1 MKKWLFVAF
10 IISFSVVAESK
21 EQMVRVLVGEKGS
34 SLELSTS
41 YPVRIDTS
49 HGEVM
54 DLNYGKSSLQIFPNK
69 NKWRLVIK
77 AHDQTTE
84 RFLLGDQIKLTST
97 KLNWQGQLVDFPLL
111 VSRAKSRLQ
120 VVGLMTMNR
129 YLQGVLP
136 HEMPAAWPL
145 EALKVQAVASRT
157 YALWKMK
164 NASSESYDLKPSVA
178 DQVFKMERFDSYN
191 GVHPSVGKALSETEN
206 MYLATASSKK
216 VVKAYFHSD
225 CGGDTES
232 ADVVWGQSRT
242 HTSSVRDVACARR
255 KSDWQSQWSFKDFR
269 QKLMR
274 EFVLPDNLHIL
285 DVVVRAQSK
294 SQRVENVDILFN
306 KGFLKRVSGEDLRR
320 ILGYD
325 KIKSTLFAVQT
336 MEQQI
341 VFSGR
346 GHGHGVGMCQWG
358 ARAMAASGKTYR
370 DILKHYYPRAY
381 LITPDESINTAPE
394 RTSVSSL

>member
-10 IISFSVVAESK
+10 ITLSAWSAESK
-21 EQMVRVLVGEKGS
+21 EQMVRVLVGDKLPLIEM
-34 SLELSTS
+34 STS

-49 HGEVM
+49 YGEVI
-54 DLNYGKSSLQIFPNK
+54 DLNYGKSSLKILPEK
-69 NKWRLVIK
+69 NKWRLIVK
-77 AHDQTTE
+77 AHHQTTE
-84 RFLLGDQIKLTST
+84 RLLEGDQIKIIST
-97 KLNWQGQLVDFPLL
+97 KLNWQEQLVDFPLL
-111 VSRAKSRLQ
+111 VSRSKNRIQ

-136 HEMPAAWPL
+136 HEMPARWPL

-164 NASSESYDLKPSVA
+164 NSSYESYDLKPSVA
-178 DQVFKMERFDSYN
+178 DQVFKMERFDAYN
-191 GVHPSVGKALSETEN
+191 GVHPSVAKALSETAN
-206 MYLATASSKK
+206 MYLATASAKK

-242 HTSSVRDVACARR
+242 HTSSVRDVACAQR
-255 KSDWQSQWSFKDFR
+255 KSDWQSQWPLKDFR
-269 QKLMR
+269 EKLMR

-336 MEQQI
+336 IGQQI

-358 ARAMAASGKTYR
+358 ARSMAASGKSYK
-370 DILKHYYPRAY
+370 DILKHYYPRAH
-381 LITPDESINTAPE
+381 LVSPDEGLHQDSE